1 MLLQDLFTLSM
12 HNLFLHKI
20 RSFLTSLGIIFGVGS
35 VISMLAISAGA
46 KKEALAKIDT
56 MGIDKIIVYSKVKEQ
71 GGNTSSTSSTSM
83 LDYGLNYSDYDNI
96 LKMGNINRVT
106 TARRLR
112 TPITQGLEPLALE
125 LFWVSLHFQEDVN
138 CDVIKGRW
146 LRESD
151 FENSR
156 TVCVIGR
163 NVKRKIFGLGEN
175 DVIGKTIT
183 VGRSTLRIVGIIENK
198 AETKVEGINSLND
211 SIFIPSTTGV
221 SIFTE
226 YELIGTRTS
235 AAIHHVEN
243 DLFIVKVNDLATID
257 NTAKRI
263 SAFMDQAHKTNDW
276 GISVP
281 LNLLQKKEATQ
292 NIFTVVMGSIAGI
305 SLIVGGIGIM
315 NIMLANVYERR
326 KEIGIRRAMGARKRD
341 ILYQFL
347 IETVFLTV
355 IGGLIGIGLGIGIA
369 TTITRLTGMPS
380 EVSLLSIVGSMA
392 ISSIVG
398 IVFGTY
404 PAWKAA
410 NENPIKALNTE

>member
-1 MLLQDLFTLSM
+1 M

-35 VISMLAISAGA
+35 VISMLAISGGA
-46 KKEALAKIDT
+46 KKEALAQIDA
-56 MGIDKIIVYSKVKEQ
+56 MGIDKIIVYSKAKEQ
-71 GGNTSSTSSTSM
+71 SNTSSSSSTSV
-83 LDYGLNYSDYDNI
+83 LDYGLNYSDQNNI
-96 LKMGNINRVT
+96 LKMENIKRVT

-112 TPITQGLEPLALE
+112 TPITKGLETLDIE

-146 LRESD
+146 LTPSD
-151 FENSR
+151 FENSS

-163 NVKRKIFGLGEN
+163 NVKRKIFGLGEKEI
-175 DVIGKTIT
+175 VGKTIT
-183 VGRSTLRIVGIIENK
+183 VGKSNLKVVGVIENK
-198 AETKVEGINSLND
+198 ADTKLEGINNLND

-226 YELIGTRTS
+226 YEMIGSISS
-235 AAIHHVEN
+235 ATIHHVEN
-243 DLFIVKVNDLATID
+243 DLFIVKVDDLEVID
-257 NTAKRI
+257 HTAKRI
-263 SAFMDQAHKTNDW
+263 SAFMGRAHKTKDW

-281 LNLLQKKEATQ
+281 LNLLRKKEATQ
-292 NIFTVVMGSIAGI
+292 NIFTIVMGSIAGI

-326 KEIGIRRAMGARKRD
+326 KEIGTRRAIGARKRD

-347 IETVFLTV
+347 IETVFLT
-355 IGGLIGIGLGIGIA
+355 ILGGLLGIGLGIGIA
-369 TTITRLTGMPS
+369 AAITHFSGMPS
-380 EVSLLSIVGSMA
+380 EVSVISIVGSMA
-392 ISSIVG
+392 ISGIVG

-410 NENPIKALNTE
+410 NENPIKALKAE

>member
-1 MLLQDLFTLSM
+1 MLLRDLYTLSM

-35 VISMLAISAGA
+35 VISMLAISGGA
-46 KKEALAKIDT
+46 KKEALAQIDA
-56 MGIDKIIVYSKVKEQ
+56 MGIDKIIVYSKTKEQ
-71 GGNTSSTSSTSM
+71 SNTSSSSSTSVV
-83 LDYGLNYSDYDNI
+83 DYGLNYSDQNNI
-96 LKMGNINRVT
+96 LKMDNIKRVT

-112 TPITQGLEPLALE
+112 TPITKGLEPLDIE

-146 LRESD
+146 LTPSD
-151 FENSR
+151 FENSS

-163 NVKRKIFGLGEN
+163 NVKRKIFGLGEKEI
-175 DVIGKTIT
+175 IGKTIT
-183 VGRSTLRIVGIIENK
+183 VGKSNLKVVGIIENK
-198 AETKVEGINSLND
+198 ADTKLEGINNLND

-226 YELIGTRTS
+226 YEMIGNVLS
-235 AAIHHVEN
+235 ANIHHVEN
-243 DLFIVKVNDLATID
+243 DLFIVKVDDLEVID
-257 NTAKRI
+257 HTAKRI
-263 SAFMDQAHKTNDW
+263 SAFMDQAHKTKDW

-281 LNLLQKKEATQ
+281 LNLLRKKEATQ
-292 NIFTVVMGSIAGI
+292 NIFTIVMGSIAGI

-326 KEIGIRRAMGARKRD
+326 KEIGTRRAIGARKRD

-347 IETVFLTV
+347 IETVFLT
-355 IGGLIGIGLGIGIA
+355 ITGGLLGIGLGIGIA
-369 TTITRLTGMPS
+369 AAITHFSGMPS
-380 EVSLLSIVGSMA
+380 EVSVISIVGSVA
-392 ISSIVG
+392 IAGIVG

-410 NENPIKALNTE
+410 NENPIKALNAE